1 MRMIGAALE
10 PLRSDP
16 SGSAVIVDFDGT
28 LAPIVVDPRAARPLP
43 GVGEVLLALARRYA
57 RVAVVSGRP
66 LAYLGAHLPASIDV
80 AGLYGLEERRSGEL
94 VEHPLAATW
103 RPVIDETAAAALDQ
117 LPEGVEVEHK
127 GLSLTLHTRRHP
139 ERAEQAAAWAATM
152 GAATGLDVRGG
163 KQSVELHPPIDVDKG
178 TVVSGLVAGLRAACF
193 LGDDLGDLPA
203 FAALDRFAA
212 GGGAAVRIAVASA
225 EAPPELLAAA
235 DLQVDGPQG
244 ALELLQA
251 LAVPSG

>member
-10 PLRSDP
+10 ALRSDP

-28 LAPIVVDPRAARPLP
+28 LAPIVLDPVSARPLP
-43 GVGEVLLALARRYA
+43 GVAEVLVELSQRYA

-66 LAYLGAHLPASIDV
+66 VSFLVEHLPAAIDA

-94 VEHPLAATW
+94 VEHPS
-103 RPVIDETAAAALDQ
+103 AAAWRSVVDDAAAQALAQ

-127 GLSLTLHTRRHP
+127 GLSLTLHTRRRP
-139 ERAEQAAAWAATM
+139 ERAEQAAAWAAGI
-152 GAATGLDVRGG
+152 GATTGLDVRGG

-178 TVVSGLVAGLRAACF
+178 SVVDGIVVGLRAACF
-193 LGDDLGDLPA
+193 FGDDRGDLPA
-203 FAALDRFAA
+203 FTALDRFAA
-212 GGGAAVRIAVASA
+212 GGGVAVRVAVASD

-235 DLQVDGPQG
+235 DLQVVGPQG
-244 ALELLQA
+244 ALDLLRT
-251 LAVPSG
+251 LR